1 MGRRIALAAV
11 PRIRHRHLYLRH
23 QTHRAAVRLSQ
34 SPSGRATAL
43 FERNA
48 GRSHRACRG
57 RLRHRC
63 YRHGRATRQRARGER
78 RPAWRAVDGVGV
90 FGHGLGEDG
99 RRIRAEED
107 GRCEFG
113 SFPARARLDRG
124 GAQHHAGGGS
134 ASDEDAGASGRGLP
148 HSSRDHPRVVQE
160 LRHLRENVPGALPA
174 AERGP
179 HRGAGRAGQVHGLPA
194 VRMAVS
200 RFRDPGASRHCGG
213 GARVMNVIDT
223 SLTGKN
229 AVKLISGNHACAL
242 GAIAAG
248 CRFFAGYPI
257 TPSSEI
263 AERLARH
270 LPEVDGVFVQME
282 DEIASIAAVIG
293 ASMGGVK
300 AMTATSGPGF
310 SLKQENIGYAAGAE
324 IPCVI
329 VNVMRGGPSTGM
341 PTRPSQADLMQARW
355 GSHGD
360 YPIIA
365 LTPASVGEIYS
376 ETIRAF
382 DLAEQCRSPVV
393 LLYDQVIAQLSETVV
408 LNNAANSSRTERKW
422 ASGPRAVY
430 KPYDSG
436 SDAIPA
442 MAKPGDG
449 YRTHTTGLTH
459 SESGFPTQNPEAVTR
474 NLSRLFSKLDRHRDL
489 IDSSETLHCDDADVV
504 VVAIGI
510 SARAAKR
517 AVELCRAQGLRV
529 GLFRPITFWPF
540 PEKQLCQA
548 AAKACA
554 VLVPEMNTGQLRLVV
569 ERVLGGTP
577 VEGIH
582 LFSGEAITP
591 ADIAAR
597 AAALARGT

>member
-1 MGRRIALAAV
+1 M
-11 PRIRHRHLYLRH
+11 
-23 QTHRAAVRLSQ
+23 
-34 SPSGRATAL
+34 
-43 FERNA
+43 N
-48 GRSHRACRG
+48 
-57 RLRHRC
+57 
-63 YRHGRATRQRARGER
+63 
-78 RPAWRAVDGVGV
+78 AVDT
-90 FGHGLGEDG
+90 
-99 RRIRAEED
+99 A
-107 GRCEFG
+107 
-113 SFPARARLDRG
+113 
-124 GAQHHAGGGS
+124 
-134 ASDEDAGASGRGLP
+134 
-148 HSSRDHPRVVQE
+148 
-160 LRHLRENVPGALPA
+160 
-174 AERGP
+174 
-179 HRGAGRAGQVHGLPA
+179 
-194 VRMAVS
+194 
-200 RFRDPGASRHCGG
+200 
-213 GARVMNVIDT
+213 
-223 SLTGKN
+223 LTGKN

-282 DEIASIAAVIG
+282 DEIASMAAVIG

-365 LTPASVGEIYS
+365 LTPAAVGEIYS

-393 LLYDQVIAQLSETVV
+393 LLYDQVIAQLSETVA
-408 LNNAANSSRTERKW
+408 LNPAANASRTERKW

-430 KPYDSG
+430 KPYEGG

-474 NLSRLFSKLDRHRDL
+474 NLSRLFSKLERHRDL

-504 VVAIGI
+504 IVAIGI
-510 SARAAKR
+510 SARAARR

>member
-1 MGRRIALAAV
+1 
-11 PRIRHRHLYLRH
+11 
-23 QTHRAAVRLSQ
+23 
-34 SPSGRATAL
+34 
-43 FERNA
+43 
-48 GRSHRACRG
+48 
-57 RLRHRC
+57 
-63 YRHGRATRQRARGER
+63 
-78 RPAWRAVDGVGV
+78 
-90 FGHGLGEDG
+90 
-99 RRIRAEED
+99 
-107 GRCEFG
+107 
-113 SFPARARLDRG
+113 
-124 GAQHHAGGGS
+124 
-134 ASDEDAGASGRGLP
+134 
-148 HSSRDHPRVVQE
+148 
-160 LRHLRENVPGALPA
+160 
-174 AERGP
+174 
-179 HRGAGRAGQVHGLPA
+179 
-194 VRMAVS
+194 
-200 RFRDPGASRHCGG
+200 
-213 GARVMNVIDT
+213 MNVIDT

-341 PTRPSQADLMQARW
+341 PTRPSQADIMQSRW

-360 YPIIA
+360 YPIIV

-393 LLYDQVIAQLSETVV
+393 LLYDQVIAQLSETVA
-408 LNNAANSSRTERKW
+408 LNSAADASCTERKW
-422 ASGPRAVY
+422 ASGPRAAY
-430 KPYDSG
+430 KPYDGG
-436 SDAIPA
+436 SDGIPA
-442 MAKPGDG
+442 MARPGAG

-459 SESGFPTQNPEAVTR
+459 SEDGFPTQNPEAVTR
-474 NLSRLFSKLDRHRDL
+474 NLSRLFSKLERHRDL
-489 IDSSETLHCDDADVV
+489 IDSWEELHCDDADVV

-510 SARAAKR
+510 SARATKR

-529 GLFRPITFWPF
+529 GLFRPITLWPF
-540 PEKQLCQA
+540 PETQLRQA
-548 AAKACA
+548 AAKAHA
-554 VLVPEMNTGQLRLVV
+554 VLVPEMNTGQLRLEV
-569 ERVLGGTP
+569 ERVLAGTP
-577 VEGIH
+577 VEGLH

-591 ADIAAR
+591 ADIAKR
-597 AAALARGT
+597 ATALARGA